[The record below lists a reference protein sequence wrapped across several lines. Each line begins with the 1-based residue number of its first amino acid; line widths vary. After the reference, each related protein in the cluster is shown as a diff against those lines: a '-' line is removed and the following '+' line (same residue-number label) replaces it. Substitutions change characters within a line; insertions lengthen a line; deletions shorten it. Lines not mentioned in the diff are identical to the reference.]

1 MRPSQR
7 GGTMFTTP
15 QECST
20 EIIIHIVSYC
30 RRNRL
35 WIRPTAHPDNHSSA
49 CQYSNA
55 YLSTHA
61 RTHPHQCSPTD
72 RHAAAKPHGHPVTNR
87 NFKYRFQCRGKVP
100 GTFDYSLN
108 APKGWGACSG
118 FEPVWSL
125 EQSHLAVSSQAG
137 KYGTLFYYAD
147 EMIHPNEAV
156 YFLFAFEGN
165 QNQITLGFD
174 GYDNGKVCDNNKNQL
189 GFYSVALEDYPGMPL
204 TIHSIINTA
213 IRRGYFKG
221 DWRLQEKSWYGILM
235 GFDQSNTFFMTIWK
249 PGDPGQKLEFQQAY
263 ADFPKAYNFISWTGT
278 ARKVWID
285 DFSILTFDGFNKL
298 LK

>member
-1 MRPSQR
+1 
-7 GGTMFTTP
+7 MFTTRP
-15 QECST
+15 RNAALRSLFILFLIATVTGCGSGQPLTPTITPAPVNTQTPTSPPT
-20 EIIIHIVSYC
+20 PAPTHTNAPPPTATLLPSPTAIPLPTGISNIVS
-30 RRNRL
+30 
-35 WIRPTAHPDNHSSA
+35 
-49 CQYSNA
+49 NA
-55 YLSTHA
+55 A
-61 RTHPHQCSPTD
+61 
-72 RHAAAKPHGHPVTNR
+72 V
-87 NFKYRFQCRGKVP
+87 KYQD
-100 GTFDYSLN
+100 TFDTSLN

-213 IRRGYFKG
+213 IDAGYFKG

-285 DFSILTFDGFNKL
+285 DFSILTFDRIQ
-298 LK
+298 